1 MVKKVLLRGDKKLYW
16 KGGDLHSSDGVIKAE
31 DLESG
36 KNEVLS
42 HSGKAFKVYNANF
55 LDKLKKIK
63 RGPAIFIEKD
73 LAYFLL
79 HSSVDKDSLVVDA
92 GAGCGVLAATLARY
106 AKKVVSYDRR
116 EDHLK
121 IAKKNVEYL
130 GLDNVELKLGD
141 VTEGIEEKDVDVLT
155 LDLPE
160 PWRVSLDCM
169 KNGGT
174 VLVYLPTI
182 VQVQEFC
189 EKTEAYVDKVVEL
202 MEREWHVQG
211 QRVRPKSQMIAHTA
225 FLIVC
230 RKV

>member
-1 MVKKVLLRGDKKLYW
+1 MVRKVLLRDGKKIYW
-16 KGGDLHSSDGVIKAE
+16 KDGDLHSSDGVVKAA
-31 DLESG
+31 DLESD

-42 HSGKAFKVYNANF
+42 HSGKKFKVYNANF
-55 LDKLKKIK
+55 VDQLKKIK
-63 RGPAIFIEKD
+63 RGPATFVMKD
-73 LAYFLL
+73 LGYFLV
-79 HSSVDKDSLVVDA
+79 HSSVDKNSLVVDA
-92 GAGCGVLAATLARY
+92 GSGCGVVAATLARY

-121 IAKKNVEYL
+121 IAKKNIEYL
-130 GLDNVELKLGD
+130 GLDNVEFKLGD
-141 VTEGIEEKDVDVLT
+141 VTENIEEKDVDVLT

-169 KNGGT
+169 KNGGS

-189 EKTEAYVDKVVEL
+189 QKTDAYVDKVVEL
-202 MEREWHVQG
+202 IEREWHVEG
-211 QRVRPKSQMIAHTA
+211 KRVRPKSQMIAHTA